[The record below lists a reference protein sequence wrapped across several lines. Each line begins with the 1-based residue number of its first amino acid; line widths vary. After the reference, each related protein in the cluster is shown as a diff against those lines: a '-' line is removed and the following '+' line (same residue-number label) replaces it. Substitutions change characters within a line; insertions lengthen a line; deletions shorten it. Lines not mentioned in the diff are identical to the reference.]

1 MRLERHSE
9 NEKEVLIELLK
20 EIEMLALKYEL
31 KHPKNVMIGGL

>member
-9 NEKEVLIELLK
+9 NEKEVLIEILK

-31 KHPKNVMIGGL
+31 KQPKNFLGGL